1 MFDAPA
7 AIFPE
12 TNALIV
18 SDPFS
23 AAKMNK
29 KLLAQV
35 PNRKKRVNHFEKSGP
50 CGTI

>member
-23 AAKMNK
+23 G
-29 KLLAQV
+29 
-35 PNRKKRVNHFEKSGP
+35 RKNEQKASRTSTKS
-50 CGTI
+50 